1 MRPDYYLCSGRG
13 QKVYFS
19 LPPQWTPTHFI
30 ENEEDV
36 PRPSVFQMTEEALT
50 TPLGTPP
57 LKNLISGAH
66 SIAIIMDDWTRP
78 TSVAEILQV
87 LLPYLVR
94 NGFPRKKVTIVVALG
109 THSAMTGDELEAR
122 VGRETASFYKIIQH
136 NAWQSDLVPVTL
148 PEDGRVVK
156 INPEVA
162 QADMKIGISSILP
175 HPMAGFGGGP
185 KILMPGVSDFEF
197 VRDHHMRYTIHPRSI
212 AGVTKGNPFHE
223 SCLRA
228 AQAIGLDFSINCV
241 YNQEGEIFR
250 IMGGSLETTF
260 ASAVEVCY
268 QKLGVRFEEKVDI
281 TITSTYPHT
290 HGHQFC
296 KGLNAPDLITKENG
310 AILLVAPTVLPISGE
325 FVHSFD
331 LVRERSNDNPAGYVK
346 EAMSKGRPFLSDKP
360 VEFNMAMSCVILRP
374 KIRTVLVSPMVS
386 KDEARTMGFEYA
398 PSVEEG
404 VRLLGGDY
412 SQARVAIFPSGGL
425 ILPITAWAS

>member
-1 MRPDYYLCSGRG
+1 MRQDYYLCSGRS

-19 LPPQWTPTHFI
+19 LPPQWTPSHFI

-36 PRPSVFQMTEEALT
+36 PIPSVAQMTEEALA
-50 TPLGTPP
+50 TPLGTLP
-57 LKNLISGAH
+57 LKNLVSGAYR
-66 SIAIIMDDWTRP
+66 IAIIIDDWTRP
-78 TSVAEILQV
+78 TPVAEILQV
-87 LLPYLVR
+87 LLSYLVR
-94 NGFPRKKVTIVVALG
+94 NGFPREKVTIVVALG

-122 VGRETASFYKIIQH
+122 VGRETVSFYKIIQH

-148 PEDGRVVK
+148 PKDGRVVK

-162 QADMKIGISSILP
+162 RADVKIGISSILP

-223 SCLRA
+223 SCLSA

-250 IMGGSLETTF
+250 ILGGSLDTTF

-310 AILLVAPTVLPISGE
+310 AILLVAPTVLPVSGE

-331 LVRERSNDNPAGYVK
+331 LVRERSHNNPAGYVK

-404 VRLLGGDY
+404 VRLLGDDY
-412 SQARVAIFPSGGL
+412 PQARVAIFPSGGL
-425 ILPITAWAS
+425 ILPITAWA